1 MKLFII
7 FVLCKTIDPV
17 TPYYVRLCP
26 LQMSTTLKSE
36 DIKDLEYV
44 LRYYSLLK
52 KPLEDILRLRSKIE
66 HGNLKCK

>member
-7 FVLCKTIDPV
+7 FVLCKTIELV
-17 TPYYVRLCP
+17 TPYYVRVSP

-52 KPLEDILRLRSKIE
+52 KPLEDILRLGSKIE
-66 HGNLKCK
+66 HGNLCK